1 LEQVVVDAN
10 VFVKWFVEENYTE
23 EALLLRQD
31 YIAGR
36 VKILTPAYALL
47 EVADA
52 FRKYVARKII
62 NANDA
67 IEALNIL
74 QEFSIQYLDLDRNLL
89 TEALKYSME
98 NHLTV
103 YDAYYITI
111 ARKLNSHFYTADEKL
126 LTRIQAKENIAHHIK
141 EYRSKTH

>member
-1 LEQVVVDAN
+1 MEQVVVDAN
-10 VFVKWFVEENYTE
+10 VFVKWFVEEDYTK
-23 EALLLRQD
+23 EALLLRED
-31 YIAGR
+31 CIAGH
-36 VKILTPAYALL
+36 VKILTPIYALL

-74 QEFSIQYLDLDRNLL
+74 QEFSIGFLDLDRNLL
-89 TEALKYSME
+89 TEALKYSIE

-111 ARKLNSHFYTADEKL
+111 ARKFNSHFYTADEKL
-126 LTRIQAKENIAHHIK
+126 LSRIQATENIVHHIK
-141 EYRSKTH
+141 DYRPAL